1 MEPTHRPYLDALEG
15 ICARLVTAYERCGDP
30 LTGWFPTHNHDERC
44 PAHVSE
50 AQDCCCGA
58 DELRAAVSR
67 LTAALLLGPGA

>member
-44 PAHVSE
+44 PAHISE
-50 AQDCCCGA
+50 AQDCACGA
-58 DELRAAVSR
+58 DELRAAVAR
-67 LTAALLLGPGA
+67 LHAALLLGPGA